1 MTTFKMPEPVAYI
14 DRLQATTLKTG
25 CPVVTTLTTHRAF
38 KEDEPLY
45 TADALRDVL
54 EQAAMVCES
63 LAVTDCSDSNIARHE
78 CAAAI
83 RAMKEQIKLT
93 ESTDAPNMSK
103 TTMSDERIMEVA
115 RRHWKLPGNDVIA
128 FVRELLG

>member
-1 MTTFKMPEPVAYI
+1 MTFKMPEPVAYI

-54 EQAAMVCES
+54 EMAAMVCHDMGFCHPTIVAEHA
-63 LAVTDCSDSNIARHE
+63 LFKARD
-78 CAAAI
+78 AI
-83 RAMKEQIKLT
+83 RAMKE
-93 ESTDAPNMSK
+93 A
-103 TTMSDERIMEVA
+103 V
-115 RRHWKLPGNDVIA
+115 
-128 FVRELLG
+128 